1 MCQEEDAG
9 DGCRQQ
15 DRDRKT
21 QEKVGEAMQEAVL
34 VMGVAEEGAEEP
46 ACWRM
51 LSSCGDP

>member
-1 MCQEEDAG
+1 MCLEEDAG

-15 DRDRKT
+15 DKERKT

-46 ACWRM
+46 ERWRM
-51 LSSCGDP
+51 PRSCGDP